1 MTENISRRPLFPPTR
16 KTLVRSYSIQIPSM
30 VRVRTAAVLTMA
42 GLAAGGLLAGCAG
55 HAATGSGGGS
65 VVLRVGE
72 IGSFPQLRALLH
84 DAGQDQGLGYSVD
97 YSLFPRL
104 APALIQA
111 QLGGSVDLGWM
122 ADTVPL
128 FAQAAHNH
136 LTIVAT
142 ERPVS
147 PTSPVG
153 LIVPVKSP
161 IHSVAD
167 LKGKRVLYT
176 DHTIMEYVLL
186 EALESGGLSWNDVEH
201 VTLTPADSQTAFQN
215 GSVDAWSALDPQLS
229 LQVTPG
235 KARVLTTGAGITAD
249 VWYEVASEQ
258 ALADADK
265 KAAIKDFVERFAR
278 AEVWRNT
285 HLDAWS
291 STYARLSGLS
301 PEVATAVVHRNPLR
315 FVPISPDIIAGQ
327 QKQADALS
335 AVGALPKLDV
345 TSEFDTSLAPALP
358 AGAP

>member
-1 MTENISRRPLFPPTR
+1 M
-16 KTLVRSYSIQIPSM
+16 
-30 VRVRTAAVLTMA
+30 LTVT
-42 GLAAGGLLAGCAG
+42 GFVVSGLLSGCGGNPPNRAG
-55 HAATGSGGGS
+55 SGS

-72 IGSFPQLRALLH
+72 IGAFPALKTLLH
-84 DAGQDQGLGYSVD
+84 DAGQDQGLTYSID

-111 QLGGSVDLGWM
+111 QVGGSVDLGWM

-128 FAQAAHNH
+128 FAQAANDHVK
-136 LTIVAT
+136 IVAG
-142 ERPVS
+142 ERPVT
-147 PTSPVG
+147 PTSPVA
-153 LIVPVKSP
+153 LVVPTTSP

-186 EALESGGLSWNDVEH
+186 KALETGGLTWDDVQH

-229 LQVTPG
+229 LQAATG

-249 VWYEVASEQ
+249 VWYEVASDK
-258 ALADADK
+258 ALADSGK

-278 AEVWRNT
+278 AELWRNA

-291 STYARLSGLS
+291 STYAQLSGLS
-301 PEVATAVVHRNPLR
+301 HEVAEAVVHRNPLR
-315 FVPISPDIIAGQ
+315 FVPISPDIVAEQ

-345 TSEFDTSLAPALP
+345 TSEFDTSLNPALP
-358 AGAP
+358 TGAS